1 MHIGQ
6 DFVARISSIA
16 EWVIFSVLAILEQE
30 SELIVFSLNSV
41 LLTEK
46 LNQFYSVTVA
56 NKIVKFDVS

>member
-30 SELIVFSLNSV
+30 SELIVFLLNSV

-46 LNQFYSVTVA
+46 LNQFFSVTVS
-56 NKIVKFDVS
+56 NKIVKSDVS